1 MIDKLAVTRA
11 VLLAAGRG
19 TRLKPHTDK
28 TPKPLL
34 VHRGKPTLDYLLG
47 SLLAAG
53 VDEVILVAHY
63 LSEQIE
69 QYAQAWSAGHRQNV
83 QVVHQSHLF
92 GTAHALQEVIA
103 QAPDFVTQPFILSA
117 TDYLVPRAF
126 FPDLLDFHASHDAD
140 ISVSLKELD
149 EAEIARRSSVRFLD
163 DQSIVEIVE
172 KPAEGTAP
180 SLTGANLT
188 FVLPPSI
195 VPYMDDVPMSPRG
208 EHEVQQA
215 INAWL
220 RQGGKARGLLQPTPR
235 EWEAASS

>member
-1 MIDKLAVTRA
+1 MIEKPPVQRA

-19 TRLKPHTDK
+19 TRLKPFTDK

-53 VDEVILVAHY
+53 VDDVILVTHY

-69 QYAQAWSAGHRQNV
+69 QYAQAWSAGHRQRI
-83 QVVHQSHLF
+83 QLVHQSHLF
-92 GTAHALQEVIA
+92 GTAHALNSVIE
-103 QAPDFVTQPFILSA
+103 QAPDFVTQSFILSA
-117 TDYLVPRAF
+117 TDYLVPRTF
-126 FPDLLDFHASHDAD
+126 FPDLLTFHASHAD
-140 ISVSLKELD
+140 DLSVSMKALD
-149 EAEIARRSSVRFLD
+149 EKEVTGRSSIRFVD
-163 DQSIVEIVE
+163 DQSIIEIVE
-172 KPAEGTAP
+172 KPAPGTAP
-180 SLTGANLT
+180 SLIGANLT

-195 VPYMDDVPMSPRG
+195 VPYIDEVPVSPRG

-235 EWEAASS
+235 EWQME